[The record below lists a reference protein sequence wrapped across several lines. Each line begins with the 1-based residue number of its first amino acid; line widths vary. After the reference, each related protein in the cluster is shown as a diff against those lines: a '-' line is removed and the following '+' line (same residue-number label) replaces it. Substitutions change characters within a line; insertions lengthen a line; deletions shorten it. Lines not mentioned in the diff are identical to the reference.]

1 MKGYHAD
8 NRRYAEHMFKND
20 CHKKMQR
27 LTFFGTD
34 AHHQN
39 GIAEAKRKHLTLTS
53 RTMLLHAQRLWP
65 EYISTMLWPFALLA
79 AADHINNI
87 HVDING
93 LTPEMKFS
101 QVAGSAVRVQNYHT
115 FGCPVY
121 VLDARL
127 QDAGGDGPPKW
138 DPHSH
143 LRIYVS
149 HSPAHVGSVVLVL
162 NPRTALV
169 SPQFHVVFDDDFS
182 TVLSLRNGSAPD
194 NWHRLVRNS
203 SKKKHGWLL

>member
-101 QVAGSAVRVQNYHT
+101 
-115 FGCPVY
+115 
-121 VLDARL
+121 
-127 QDAGGDGPPKW
+127 
-138 DPHSH
+138 
-143 LRIYVS
+143 
-149 HSPAHVGSVVLVL
+149 
-162 NPRTALV
+162 
-169 SPQFHVVFDDDFS
+169 
-182 TVLSLRNGSAPD
+182 
-194 NWHRLVRNS
+194 
-203 SKKKHGWLL
+203 